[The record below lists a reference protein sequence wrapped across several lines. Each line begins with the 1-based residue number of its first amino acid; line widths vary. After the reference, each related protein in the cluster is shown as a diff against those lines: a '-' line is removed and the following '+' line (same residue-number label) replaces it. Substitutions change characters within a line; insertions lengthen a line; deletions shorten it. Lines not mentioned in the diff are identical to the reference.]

1 LEIAGHLAI
10 IGRMS
15 HILSALL
22 PIFALILMGFILR
35 RKALLAQA
43 FWLPCEQ
50 LNYFYLFP
58 VLMFSQ
64 VARAD
69 LRQFQVLPIAAAVL
83 GAVLAGALL
92 LFGWKAWRGQPGAL
106 FASVI
111 QGAVRPNTYVGVAAA
126 AAMYGSAGLAIT
138 SICIA
143 VAIPLLNVASIVILM
158 LYGGGAAPSAR
169 RIGRALVQNP
179 VIVSVLL
186 GIAFNLSGLRLP
198 AIVAGFLAILGG
210 ASLPLGLLAVGAGL
224 DLQAARSAHGP
235 VLQATIV
242 KLLLVPLLTLWIG
255 AALHMAAPELAV
267 VVLFNSLPCT
277 PSAYIMAKL
286 LGGDHRLAAGIITV
300 QTALA
305 AVTMP
310 LIAGLAR

>member
-1 LEIAGHLAI
+1 LEIGRHLAI
-10 IGRMS
+10 IGPMS
-15 HILSALL
+15 NVLTSLL
-22 PIFALILMGFILR
+22 PIFALILMGCILR
-35 RKALLAQA
+35 RRALLAPA

-58 VLMFSQ
+58 VLMFNQ

-69 LRQFQVLPIAAAVL
+69 LGQFQVLPIAAALL
-83 GAVLAGALL
+83 GAVLAAALL
-92 LFGWKAWRGQPGAL
+92 LFAWKAWRGQSGTL
-106 FASVI
+106 FASVL
-111 QGAVRPNTYVGVAAA
+111 QGALRPNTYVGVAAA
-126 AAMYGSAGLAIT
+126 AAMYGGAGLAVT

-158 LYGGGAAPSAR
+158 RYGGGAAPGAKQ
-169 RIGRALVQNP
+169 IGRALVRNP

-186 GIAFNLSGLRLP
+186 GIAFNRAGLSLP
-198 AIVAGFLAILGG
+198 AAIEGFFSILGG

-224 DLQAARSAHGP
+224 DLQAARGAHGP
-235 VLQATIV
+235 VLQATLV

-277 PSAYIMAKL
+277 PSAYIMSKL

-305 AVTMP
+305 ALTMP
-310 LIAGLAR
+310 LIASLVR

>member
-1 LEIAGHLAI
+1 
-10 IGRMS
+10 MS
-15 HILSALL
+15 NVLTSLL

-35 RKALLAQA
+35 HKKLLAPA

-64 VARAD
+64 VAKAD
-69 LRQFQVLPIAAAVL
+69 LGQFAVLPIAVALL

-92 LFGWKAWRGQPGAL
+92 LFGWKAWRGQSGAL
-106 FASVI
+106 FASVL
-111 QGAVRPNTYVGVAAA
+111 QGALRPNTYVGVAAA
-126 AAMYGSAGLAIT
+126 AGTHGSAGLAIT

-143 VAIPLLNVASIVILM
+143 VAIPLLNVASIVVLM
-158 LYGGGAAPSAR
+158 RYGGGAAPSR
-169 RIGRALVQNP
+169 RQIGPALVRNP

-186 GIAFNLSGLRLP
+186 GIAFNLAGLRLP
-198 AIVAGFLAILGG
+198 AVVDGLFAILGG

-224 DLQAARSAHGP
+224 DLQAARCAHGA
-235 VLQATIV
+235 VLQATVV

-255 AALHMAAPELAV
+255 AALHLSAPELAV

-277 PSAYIMAKL
+277 PSAYIMSKL

-300 QTALA
+300 QTVLA
-305 AVTMP
+305 ALTMP